1 MRLFLLA
8 LTDKSKSCCRVQSS
22 LYFFQRPPLC
32 FHDIT
37 SYVQDSKKTDTRK
50 SQIHRADAKLVY
62 NTQEIKANDEVWN
75 LKEDNE
81 NKVKILVID
90 EEKRWLYNH
99 HNRKMHVQ
107 AQRRVY
113 VQMNT
118 YLHRDTYAYLQ
129 SQWITKKVVLFV
141 VNSFV
146 RQLILFFFFC
156 FGLVN
161 LSTDFLIDLNLA

>member
-8 LTDKSKSCCRVQSS
+8 FTDKSKSCCRVQSS

-37 SYVQDSKKTDTRK
+37 SYVQDSKKTNTRK

-81 NKVKILVID
+81 NKVKIFVID
-90 EEKRWLYNH
+90 EDKRRPYNH

-107 AQRRVY
+107 AQRRAY

-118 YLHRDTYAYLQ
+118 CLCRDTYAYLQ
-129 SQWITKKVVLFV
+129 SQWITKKSVPVCSELHCTSTDF
-141 VNSFV
+141 
-146 RQLILFFFFC
+146 LFF